1 MIQIIVVAASIVLGM
16 TLYPVLLKKID
27 RFVNWWYWHM
37 RASPVEKEVSKKS
50 KPEPEPSKTP
60 SVIGESK
67 TKIGHDRTN
76 ATTGPKNDGVIEK
89 ESTFAPETKEE
100 TNQIA
105 DVDVPLEKVE
115 TLTEEEFDPD
125 EEMLGLEAERGAVL
139 ASGAGYDELM
149 NAGEVVVKAKPS
161 DEEKDEAGRVLYEN
175 RNTRLFDQMM
185 ASSDKM
191 KESIASLMEFHLAKR
206 AGEENRSREE
216 TDFPDDFKNFDINSI
231 F

>member
-16 TLYPVLLKKID
+16 ILYPILLKKID

-50 KPEPEPSKTP
+50 KPEPEPSKIP

-76 ATTGPKNDGVIEK
+76 ATTNPKNDGVIEK

-125 EEMLGLEAERGAVL
+125 EEAVGLEAEKGAVL

-149 NAGEVVVKAKPS
+149 NAGEVVVKVKPS
-161 DEEKDEAGRVLYEN
+161 DKEKDEAGRVLYEN
-175 RNTRLFDQMM
+175 QSTGIVEQF
-185 ASSDKM
+185 ASKDRQTLDKVNALIRFHVKKHNLTEEDDYM
-191 KESIASLMEFHLAKR
+191 PDPEEF
-206 AGEENRSREE
+206 E
-216 TDFPDDFKNFDINSI
+216 NFDINSI

>member
-1 MIQIIVVAASIVLGM
+1 MIQIIIVAASIVLGM
-16 TLYPVLLKKID
+16 ILYPILLKQID

-37 RASPVEKEVSKKS
+37 RASPVEKEISKKS
-50 KPEPEPSKTP
+50 KPEPEPSKIP

-67 TKIGHDRTN
+67 TKLGHDRTN
-76 ATTGPKNDGVIEK
+76 ATTNPKNDGVIEK

-105 DVDVPLEKVE
+105 DVDVPLAKVE
-115 TLTEEEFDPD
+115 TLPEEEFDPD
-125 EEMLGLEAERGAVL
+125 EEAVELEAERGAVL

-149 NAGEVVVKAKPS
+149 ATGNVIANKHPS

-175 RNTRLFDQMM
+175 EATEMVEQIVSQDEKTFAKVNDLISFH
-185 ASSDKM
+185 M
-191 KESIASLMEFHLAKR
+191 KKHNLTGEDSNMPDPEEF
-206 AGEENRSREE
+206 E
-216 TDFPDDFKNFDINSI
+216 NFDINSI

>member
-16 TLYPVLLKKID
+16 ILYPVLLKKVNGL
-27 RFVNWWYWHM
+27 VNWWYWNM
-37 RASPVEKEVSKKS
+37 GAGSMEKGADKVC
-50 KPEPEPSKTP
+50 KPEPEPSKIP

-76 ATTGPKNDGVIEK
+76 ATTNPKNDGVIEK

-115 TLTEEEFDPD
+115 TLPEEEYDPD
-125 EEMLGLEAERGAVL
+125 EEAVELEAERGAAL

-149 NAGEVVVKAKPS
+149 ATGNVIANEHPS

-175 RNTRLFDQMM
+175 EATEMVEQIVSQDEKTFAKVNDLISFH
-185 ASSDKM
+185 M
-191 KESIASLMEFHLAKR
+191 KRHNL
-206 AGEENRSREE
+206 N
-216 TDFPDDFKNFDINSI
+216 PDDGMNGKPLPEDFEDFDISSI